1 MKRSREW
8 LGLLLTLIA
17 GLTTLFL
24 LGCEIGEADSVVSNV
39 EINYAGFYV
48 GDGGSLVSE
57 QTGAKTT
64 SLNLRQTGDQL
75 EAVDNN
81 GIVFRGTIGSV
92 VEETATFILDGSTTA
107 GQTVTID
114 GTLTASG
121 TEGTMRGTWIEPAL
135 YGTVSGKATINPSPT
150 NSTDDNTGTNG
161 TGGISIVIGKLMNAR
176 EMEAYRNLALWF
188 MTGNDFVAVF

>member
-8 LGLLLTLIA
+8 LGVLLTLTA

-24 LGCEIGEADSVVSNV
+24 LGCEIDSADSVVRNV

-48 GDGGSLVSE
+48 GDGGSLVSQ

-81 GIVFRGTIGSV
+81 GIVFRGTLGSIV
-92 VEETATFILDGSTTA
+92 DETATFVLDGATTA
-107 GQTVTID
+107 GQSVTID

-150 NSTDDNTGTNG
+150 NSPSPSTNTNT
-161 TGGISIVIGKLMNAR
+161 SVVITVQDGQVLGD
-176 EMEAYRNLALWF
+176 EYRKLALWF
-188 MTGNDFVAVF
+188 MTASDSVAVF

>member
-8 LGLLLTLIA
+8 LGVLLTLTA

-24 LGCEIGEADSVVSNV
+24 LGCEIDSADSVVRNV

-48 GDGGSLVSE
+48 GDGGSLVSQ

-81 GIVFRGTIGSV
+81 GIVFRGTLGSIV
-92 VEETATFILDGSTTA
+92 DETANFVLDGSTTA
-107 GQTVTID
+107 GQSVTID

-150 NSTDDNTGTNG
+150 NSPSPSTNTNT
-161 TGGISIVIGKLMNAR
+161 SVVITVQDGQMLGD
-176 EMEAYRNLALWF
+176 EYRKLALWF
-188 MTGNDFVAVF
+188 MTASDSVAVF